1 MLGFRYFG
9 SSNEEVGG
17 ELVEQKQILQNF
29 RRFRHFERDSPEK
42 RKKTNLLTFLFL
54 ESLERSS
61 ENSFGSKYGC
71 RCDFGTDGYDASNTF
86 QQIVCLNESCV
97 IDSFYASNSWKS
109 NIEKFRQS

>member
-42 RKKTNLLTFLFL
+42 RKNLSQNQLSISNYEHELNKVSVGML
-54 ESLERSS
+54 LISS
-61 ENSFGSKYGC
+61 VP
-71 RCDFGTDGYDASNTF
+71 R
-86 QQIVCLNESCV
+86 
-97 IDSFYASNSWKS
+97 
-109 NIEKFRQS
+109 

>member
-42 RKKTNLLTFLFL
+42 REKKQIYSHFRFWNLSNDLRRTVLEANMDAAVTLAPITSTQVTLF
-54 ESLERSS
+54 
-61 ENSFGSKYGC
+61 SK
-71 RCDFGTDGYDASNTF
+71 
-86 QQIVCLNESCV
+86 
-97 IDSFYASNSWKS
+97 
-109 NIEKFRQS
+109 